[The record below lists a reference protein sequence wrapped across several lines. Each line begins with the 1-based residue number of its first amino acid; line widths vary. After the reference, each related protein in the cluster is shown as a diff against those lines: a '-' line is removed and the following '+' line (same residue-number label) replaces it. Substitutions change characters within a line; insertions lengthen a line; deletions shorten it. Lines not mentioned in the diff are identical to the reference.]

1 MKRISAYSLMEMM
14 VVIGLICLLMQLL
27 KPTYDGLIKKARY
40 IEVLNT
46 VSPIK
51 LSIVFCYMQKGSFNA
66 CSSGQYGILN
76 EGRDYTVKLIQSI
89 EVQKGMIHVIP
100 KEMYGFNANDDL
112 VLKPYVRAGGIRWK
126 MSGGAIT
133 KGWVH
138 SED

>member
-51 LSIVFCYMQKGSFNA
+51 LSIVLCYMQKGSFNK
-66 CSSGQYGILN
+66 CSSGQHGILT
-76 EGRDYTVKLIQSI
+76 EDHDYTVKLIQSI
-89 EVQKGMIHVIP
+89 EVYKGVIHVIP
-100 KEMYGFNANDDL
+100 KEMYGFNAHDDL
-112 VLKPYVRAGGIRWK
+112 ILKPYVHAGGVRWK
-126 MSGGAIT
+126 MSGGAVT